1 MKHVILGAGP
11 AGVIAAE
18 TLRKH
23 APQDEI
29 TLIGDEPEAPYS
41 RMAIPYLLIG
51 KVGEEGTHL
60 RHTPG
65 HFAALRI
72 TVRQGRAQTV
82 DVDKRCVVLEGGEAV
97 PFDKLLIATGSSPAS
112 PPIPGIDGPGVHPC
126 WTLADARAIMALAQ
140 PGAKV
145 LQMGAGFIGCIIMEA
160 LAMRGVQLSVV
171 EMGDR
176 MVPRMMGPTAGGMI
190 KAWCEQKGV
199 AVYTGA
205 RVEAIVRPAPKPPVP
220 RPSMRPPPQPAVK
233 PTLLQKLGNAIGVVH
248 IPAPPPPA
256 PWPKPEPA
264 TPVAGPMQVR
274 LSTGQVLEA
283 DLVISATGVRP
294 NIGFLEHSGVRC
306 LVGVL
311 TDEHLQTNVPG
322 IYAAGDCAEA
332 FDKVSGQTIVSAI
345 QPNAAEQARVAAI
358 NMAHRGPTP
367 LAELKGVTQI
377 NVLDTLG
384 MISASFGKWDG
395 VPGGEHVELTDRDAG
410 KLLSLQ
416 FSGNQLIGCNAIGW
430 TEHVG
435 VMRGLVEG
443 QVRLSDE
450 WKQRLMHDPT
460 LLMEAYLA
468 NAQAQADMAL
478 VRQR

>member
-23 APQDEI
+23 APHDDI

-51 KVGEEGTHL
+51 KVGEDGTHL

-72 TVRQGRAQTV
+72 TVRQARAQTV
-82 DVDKRCVVLEGGEAV
+82 DIEKRCVVLQGGEAV

-140 PGAKV
+140 PGARV

-160 LAMRGVQLSVV
+160 LAMRGVKLSVV

-190 KAWCEQKGV
+190 KDWCEKKGV

-205 RVEAIVRPAPKPPVP
+205 RVDAIERARPAAAAAAAPAAPAE
-220 RPSMRPPPQPAVK
+220 QPGLLSRLAQAVG
-233 PTLLQKLGNAIGVVH
+233 LRSA
-248 IPAPPPPA
+248 PAPL
-256 PWPKPEPA
+256 
-264 TPVAGPMQVR
+264 PVVAAAAAVPSAPMQVR

-332 FDKVSGQTIVSAI
+332 FDKVSGTTIVSAI

-395 VPGGEHVELTDRDAG
+395 VPGGEHVELTDRAAG

-416 FSGNQLIGCNAIGW
+416 FSGNQLIGCNSVGW

-443 QVRLSDE
+443 EVKLSAD
-450 WKQRLMHDPT
+450 WKQRLMQDPT